1 MTKPIILCVDD
12 EQIPEPCAALFCR
25 KGYEVVPAASGK
37 KLSKSC
43 PRATSTVLIDQLMPG
58 MVGTEL
64 TRQIK
69 LVRPDMPVII
79 ISGVNELPPDANLAD
94 RFISKIAW
102 PRSPVCRQRSRSPRT
117 SPQQEFSV
125 RHVVPARGLAAGFSP
140 R

>member
-12 EQIPEPCAALFCR
+12 EQIPRTLR
-25 KGYEVVPAASGK
+25 GLVLQKKGYEVVPAASGK
-37 KLSKSC
+37 EALQIL
-43 PRATSTVLIDQLMPG
+43 PTRHFDLVLTDQLMPG

-94 RFISKIAW
+94 RFISKIAG
-102 PRSPVCRQRSRSPRT
+102 PEALFAGVAEVLEHQRSKNSA
-117 SPQQEFSV
+117 SV
-125 RHVVPARGLAAGFSP
+125 M
-140 R
+140 